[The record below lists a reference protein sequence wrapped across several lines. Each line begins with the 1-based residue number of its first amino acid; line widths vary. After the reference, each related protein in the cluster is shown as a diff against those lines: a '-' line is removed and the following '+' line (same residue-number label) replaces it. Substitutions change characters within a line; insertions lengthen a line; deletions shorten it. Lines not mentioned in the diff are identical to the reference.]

1 MKKSVTQALQGM
13 VMGLVLASALF
24 GPMIFGVV

>member
-13 VMGLVLASALF
+13 LMGLVLASALF
-24 GPMIFGVV
+24 GPMIIGVV